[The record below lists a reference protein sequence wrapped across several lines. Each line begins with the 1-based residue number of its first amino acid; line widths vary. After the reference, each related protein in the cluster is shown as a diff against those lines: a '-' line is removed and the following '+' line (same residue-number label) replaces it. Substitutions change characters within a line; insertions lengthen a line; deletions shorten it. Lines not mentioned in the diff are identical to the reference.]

1 MLNKYLFDQMYND
14 FLLEYIL
21 YVQQLMFKWNKRQLV
36 NIHLKF
42 SMLKY
47 FENHLEAFPFYV
59 RKIMK
64 KIKVKLCNKNNYFII
79 KIITSCDLSLNK
91 EFIESEDE

>member
-42 SMLKY
+42 SMLEY
-47 FENHLEAFPFYV
+47 FENHLEAFPYYV

-64 KIKVKLCNKNNYFII
+64 KIKVKLRNKNNYFII